1 MYGGL
6 QQAYDRAITVFSPDG
21 RLFQVEYAKEAV
33 KKGATSIGLIGKDS
47 VVLAAVKNVYSNLVV
62 AETIRKTFEIDK
74 HIYAVAA
81 GLIADA
87 RRLVDHGRS
96 YAERHRLIYSEPPT
110 VNSVSNYM
118 ADVVQA
124 YTQYGGGRPFGVSL
138 LVGGIDSKPSLYEV
152 EPSGAL
158 IGYYATSIGENKKEV
173 DAYLEKNYR
182 ENMELNELIKLAV
195 NALKENVKQDN
206 IYIDLVYFK
215 SGMERFVSLSEK
227 ELKKLIG
234 KTDKAEKESKK

>member
-6 QQAYDRAITVFSPDG
+6 QQAYDRAITLFSPDG

-33 KKGATSIGLIGKDS
+33 KKGATSIGLIGRDS
-47 VVLAAVKNVYSNLVV
+47 VVLAAVKNVYSNLVMPD
-62 AETIRKTFEIDK
+62 TIRKTFEIDN

-87 RRLVDHGRS
+87 RRLVDNGRY
-96 YAERHRLIYSEPPT
+96 YAERHRLIYSEKP
-110 VNSVSNYM
+110 SVTSVARYM

-138 LVGGIDSKPSLYEV
+138 LVGGIDNKPYLFEV

-173 DAYLEKNYR
+173 DAYLEKNYKQD
-182 ENMELNELIKLAV
+182 MQLNDLIKLAV
-195 NALKENVKQDN
+195 KALKENVQAENIFIELVYYKQD
-206 IYIDLVYFK
+206 
-215 SGMERFVSLSEK
+215 MEKFMTLNDK
-227 ELKKLIG
+227 EIKKFL
-234 KTDKAEKESKK
+234 ES